1 MTYFRLLLVTAGI
14 CCYTLAGA
22 QRLPE
27 ELDTL
32 PPTTA
37 HYLQQPAERA
47 NIHRPTLCGL
57 LVPGAMLTYGF
68 VALGNHTLKDF
79 NYSTKKEL
87 WEDHPNFS
95 TSIDNYLQWSPVA
108 AVYLLNLAGAHGG
121 HNFRDRTIIYGMSTL
136 IMASTVKVL
145 KRVTHEERPDGS
157 NYESFPSGHT
167 ATAFAAAEFMRMEYQ
182 HSQPLL
188 SMTGYIAAAATGT
201 LRMYNNRHW
210 FSDIAGGA
218 GLGILSTQAAYALY
232 PVVKR
237 HLFRSRE
244 HSSALLMPYYD
255 PELKTA
261 GCKLLVLS
269 K

>member
-1 MTYFRLLLVTAGI
+1 MKYIRLLLVTAGV

-32 PPTTA
+32 PTTA
-37 HYLQQPAERA
+37 HYLQQPIDRA
-47 NIHRPTLCGL
+47 HVYHPRLCGL
-57 LVPGAMLTYGF
+57 LIPGAMLTYGF
-68 VALGNHTLKDF
+68 VALENHTLRDF

-87 WEDHPNFS
+87 QEDHPHFS
-95 TSIDNYLQWSPVA
+95 TTVDNYLQWSPA
-108 AVYLLNLAGAHGG
+108 IAVYALNALGAKGE
-121 HNFRDRTIIYGMSTL
+121 HNLVDRTLIYGTSTL
-136 IMASTVKVL
+136 IMASTVRIIK
-145 KRVTHEERPDGS
+145 KAAHSQRPDGS

-182 HSQPLL
+182 HNQPLL
-188 SMTGYIAAAATGT
+188 SMTGYIAAAATGA

-210 FSDIAGGA
+210 FSDIMGGA

-232 PVVKR
+232 PVMKR
-237 HLFRSRE
+237 YLFPSRE
-244 HSSALLMPYYD
+244 HSSAFLMPYYD
-255 PELKTA
+255 PELKVA
-261 GCKLLVLS
+261 GCKLLMVS

>member
-1 MTYFRLLLVTAGI
+1 MTYFRLLLVTAGV

-22 QRLPE
+22 QRLSE
-27 ELDTL
+27 RLDTL

-37 HYLQQPAERA
+37 HYLQAPTERA
-47 NIHRPTLCGL
+47 AIYRPTLCGL

-68 VALGNHTLKDF
+68 VALENHTLQDF
-79 NYSTKKEL
+79 NHSTKAEL
-87 WEDHPNFS
+87 LEDNPHFS
-95 TSIDNYLQWSPVA
+95 TRIDNYLQWSPA
-108 AVYLLNLAGAHGG
+108 IAVYALNAAGAKGE
-121 HNFRDRTIIYGMSTL
+121 HNFADRSLIYGTSTL
-136 IMASTVKVL
+136 IMASTVRIIK
-145 KRVTHEERPDGS
+145 KATHSQRPDGS

-182 HSQPLL
+182 HSHPLL

-232 PVVKR
+232 PIMKR
-237 HLFRSRE
+237 TFFSSRE

-255 PELKTA
+255 PEWKTA
-261 GCKLLVLS
+261 GCKLLVMS